1 MLAHLRSLPPVG
13 EPIRVRRLRHTSSC
27 ALERQDGLVH
37 TGSGTAAL
45 AHILQ
50 TLATRARE
58 SGSKAFEVLI
68 PAYGCPDIVSAVA
81 FAGLRAR
88 LVDLDGPSPFP
99 SPEAWCAAIDA
110 NTIALVT
117 VGFLG
122 LRDPFTPSQAC
133 ARGLPAGSFIE
144 DCCQVHPLAV
154 QATGDRSIV
163 LSFGRGKP
171 VSVMHGGAAVLA
183 QEIVPWQPALAAPKG
198 VLAEFARVEIA
209 TRLYNVMRSPWLYG
223 WVRQLPGLGVGQTA
237 FVPLDSV
244 APMNGRI
251 RERLDLSQGW
261 RDPRREALQ
270 RLFRQRFLDLGPD
283 VLAADLW
290 RAYGRD
296 GDWSRGSGDVPSG
309 DRAATERPAR
319 EPPAGVS
326 EGTPS
331 GGDWLLRYPLLLRT
345 RAVREL
351 ALSQLNDAGL
361 GASAMYAMPLESIPG
376 VRAFTAVAT
385 TTGAAAFAD
394 RLLTLPLHADVEERD
409 VRSMCEI
416 LSRVTQHA

>member
-13 EPIRVRRLRHTSSC
+13 EPIRVRRLRDTSC
-27 ALERQDGLVH
+27 ASELQDRLVH
-37 TGSGTAAL
+37 TESGTAAL
-45 AHILQ
+45 AHVLQ
-50 TLATRARE
+50 TLSNRARE

-68 PAYGCPDIVSAVA
+68 PAYGCPDIVSAVT

-88 LVDLDGPSPFP
+88 LVDLDGQSPFP

-122 LRDPFTPSQAC
+122 LRDPFTPLQAF
-133 ARGLPAGSFIE
+133 ASGLPAGSFIE

-154 QATGDRSIV
+154 QATDDRSIV
-163 LSFGRGKP
+163 FSFGRGKP
-171 VSVMHGGAAVLA
+171 VSVMHGGAAMLA

-237 FVPLDSV
+237 FVALDSV

-283 VLAADLW
+283 VLATDLW
-290 RAYGRD
+290 RVHGRD
-296 GDWSRGSGDVPSG
+296 GDWSRGTGAAVAVTSPAGSGDVPSG
-309 DRAATERPAR
+309 
-319 EPPAGVS
+319 GV
-326 EGTPS
+326 PS
-331 GGDWLLRYPLLLRT
+331 GDWLLRYPLLLRS

-351 ALSQLNDAGL
+351 ALLQLNDAGL

-376 VRAFTAVAT
+376 VRAFTAVAAT
-385 TTGAAAFAD
+385 TTGATAFAD

-416 LSRVTQHA
+416 LGRVTQHA

>member
-13 EPIRVRRLRHTSSC
+13 EPIRVRRLRDTSC
-27 ALERQDGLVH
+27 ASERQDRLVH

-45 AHILQ
+45 AHVLQ
-50 TLATRARE
+50 TLSIRARE

-88 LVDLDGPSPFP
+88 LVDLDGQSPFP

-122 LRDPFTPSQAC
+122 LRDPFTPLQAF
-133 ARGLPAGSFIE
+133 ASGLPAGSFIE
-144 DCCQVHPLAV
+144 DCCQVHPLSV
-154 QATGDRSIV
+154 QATDDRSIV
-163 LSFGRGKP
+163 FSFGRGKP
-171 VSVMHGGAAVLA
+171 VSVMHGGAARLA

-237 FVPLDSV
+237 FVALDSV

-283 VLAADLW
+283 VLTDLW
-290 RAYGRD
+290 QAYGR
-296 GDWSRGSGDVPSG
+296 
-309 DRAATERPAR
+309 E
-319 EPPAGVS
+319 
-326 EGTPS
+326 
-331 GGDWLLRYPLLLRT
+331 GDWLLRYPLLLRN

-351 ALSQLNDAGL
+351 ALLQLNDAGL

-376 VRAFTAVAT
+376 VRAFTAVTAT
-385 TTGAAAFAD
+385 TTGATSFAD

>member
-13 EPIRVRRLRHTSSC
+13 EPIRVRRQRHTSSC
-27 ALERQDGLVH
+27 AFERQDGLVH

-45 AHILQ
+45 AHVLQ

-88 LVDLDGPSPFP
+88 LVDLDGQSPFP

-237 FVPLDSV
+237 FVPLESV

-251 RERLDLSQGW
+251 RDRLDLSQGW
-261 RDPRREALQ
+261 CDPRREALQ

-290 RAYGRD
+290 RAYDRD
-296 GDWSRGSGDVPSG
+296 GERSRGSGDVPS
-309 DRAATERPAR
+309 
-319 EPPAGVS
+319 
-326 EGTPS
+326 
-331 GGDWLLRYPLLLRT
+331 GDWLLRYPLLLRT